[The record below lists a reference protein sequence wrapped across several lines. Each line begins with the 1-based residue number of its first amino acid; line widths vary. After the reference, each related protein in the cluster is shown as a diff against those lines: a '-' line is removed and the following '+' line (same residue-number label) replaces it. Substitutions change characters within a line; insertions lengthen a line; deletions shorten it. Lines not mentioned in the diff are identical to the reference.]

1 MLIVYYKYMIISLRN
16 IKKIHLVEYILK
28 WLSDIK
34 VYGNRM
40 TSIQCRR
47 EISYIFKL
55 FVLRFE

>member
-1 MLIVYYKYMIISLRN
+1 MSISLRN

-34 VYGNRM
+34 VYGNGM
-40 TSIQCRR
+40 ISIQRRR
-47 EISYIFKL
+47 EISHLFKL